1 MTPEHENYIKHL
13 KSHDWYYD
21 YSDDHSVWKRGVAA
35 RDRLRAMQK
44 DLDPTGEIWNE
55 HAPADYKM
63 SPPKPIDLLPPM
75 NVKKRGGGG
84 GGPAP

>member
-1 MTPEHENYIKHL
+1 MTPDHENYIKLL

-35 RDRLRAMQK
+35 RDRLRALQK
-44 DLDPTGEIWNE
+44 DLDPTGEIWDE
-55 HAPADYKM
+55 HAPEGYKM
-63 SPPKPIDLLPPM
+63 SKPIELLPPM
-75 NVKKRGGGG
+75 NVKKRGGSG